1 MKEHTAFIL
10 LNSPFRM
17 EEPMSSDTVLVVGGG
32 PAGLEAARGAADL
45 GAKVILV
52 EVRNFLGGAPIA
64 ENYAALTHGMRDAEE
79 VMNAM
84 IADVKAHASVDLRLG
99 YRVAAATGKAGD
111 FAVTLAKE
119 GNGHSDTVN
128 VGSVII
134 ATGFQ
139 HFDPGRETQM
149 YGYYEFD
156 DVITLQDSEALLK
169 QKKFVRPSNGESPT
183 RVCFIQCVGSRDR
196 HIGNEYCSKVCC
208 GIASKQ
214 AIEIRQQVPNC
225 RVFIFYIDMRMYGYW
240 ENEIYWPAQ
249 EKYKVQYI
257 KGIVTEILKK
267 GDKLVVRGE
276 DTTMGR
282 PVEVPMDMV
291 ILSNGMEASQG
302 TRDMAKV
309 FGIQQN
315 KYHFID
321 VPHDALDPTATSVP
335 GIFVAGAAAGPKD
348 LDDCI
353 GMAGAAAMKAVSL
366 TRKMARVTA

>member
-84 IADVKAHASVDLRLG
+84 IAGVKGHASVDLRRG
-99 YRVAAATGKAGD
+99 YGVAAATGKAGD